1 MRKTIR
7 ASLALVLSIQLA
19 SPAAF
24 AFHGGGGFRGGGGG
38 GFRAGGGGF
47 SRPSFSGGG
56 GGARPSFG
64 GGGGGARPSFGGGG
78 EFRPSGGSSFRPS
91 GGEMGR
97 GGELNRGG
105 EMGRGGELNR
115 GNIGGQGGLNRT
127 GDLHPNFGQKPP
139 WESGGAGRNINN
151 ETRNPIN
158 NVGNRGINNN
168 NIGNRNINNIGN
180 RTNFN
185 NFNNRGIVNNNR
197 NFNNYN
203 FNNRPGNWG
212 YHAGYGYRPG
222 YWGNHGNW
230 YNGYWG
236 WHRPMI
242 NNFYGGWGGG
252 GWGWGF
258 GTGLLFGGLG
268 GWALGSSMWNWGYM
282 PYSNPYY
289 VPSNTVVVTQ
299 PVYQNGASEPTY
311 SSGNYNYSQPLN
323 TEAPTP
329 DQAVSDAALNTFDQ
343 ARQSFISGNYQQ
355 ALSGVEKAIVQLPND
370 AVLHEFR
377 ALCLFALGRFADS
390 AATIYPV
397 LSIQPGMDWTTLSG
411 LYTDIN
417 QFTSQLRAL
426 ETDRDNNPNNAADHF
441 LLGYFYQSMGYKDQ
455 ALTELE
461 KVVQLQPNDTL
472 SAGLIKAI
480 KQADSAGGAS
490 NSATGGVAAAPNPEG
505 EKNTGKNEIQARPA
519 NPVPAANLSGNWTAK
534 PDDNRTIALSFQ
546 PDSKFTWSFTQSGGQ
561 NNTFSGNYTYAE
573 GILTLVSNQNGQVM
587 VGKLDQ
593 KADNQFLFQLTAA
606 GPGDPGLLFS
616 K

>member
-1 MRKTIR
+1 MKKTIII
-7 ASLALVLSIQLA
+7 SLVSVLVLQF
-19 SPAAF
+19 AAPFSF
-24 AFHGGGGFRGGGGG
+24 AFRGAGGFRGGGGS
-38 GFRAGGGGF
+38 FRGGGG
-47 SRPSFSGGG
+47 SFS
-56 GGARPSFG
+56 RPSFG
-64 GGGGGARPSFGGGG
+64 GGSG
-78 EFRPSGGSSFRPS
+78 FRPSSGSSSFRPS
-91 GGEMGR
+91 SGGAG
-97 GGELNRGG
+97 LANRGG
-105 EMGRGGELNR
+105 EFGRSGEMNR
-115 GNIGGQGGLNRT
+115 GMIGGQGGLNHSSNF
-127 GDLHPNFGQKPP
+127 HPDFGQKPP

-151 ETRNPIN
+151 ASRDSIN
-158 NVGNRGINNN
+158 NVTNRGNIN

-185 NFNNRGIVNNNR
+185 NFNNR

-212 YHAGYGYRPG
+212 YHPGSGYRPG

-289 VPSNTVVVTQ
+289 IPSNTVVVSQ
-299 PVYQNGASEPTY
+299 PVYQNGASDPTY
-311 SSGNYNYSQPLN
+311 TPGNYNYSQPLN

-329 DQAVSDAALNTFDQ
+329 DQNVTDQAMNTFDV
-343 ARQSFISGNYQQ
+343 ARQNFISGDYNQ
-355 ALSGVEKAIVQLPND
+355 ALSGVEKAIGQLPND

-377 ALCLFALGRFADS
+377 ALCLFALGRYADS

-397 LSIQPGMDWTTLSG
+397 LSIQPGMDWTTLSS
-411 LYTDIN
+411 LYGDVNKYT
-417 QFTSQLRAL
+417 TQLRAL
-426 ETDRDNNPNNAADHF
+426 ESDRDNNPNNPADHF
-441 LLGYFYQSMGYKDQ
+441 LLGYLYQSMGYKDQ
-455 ALTELE
+455 ALAELAQ
-461 KVVQLQPNDTL
+461 VVKLQPNDTL
-472 SAGLIKAI
+472 SSGLIKAI
-480 KQADSAGGAS
+480 KQSETTGGGAEKVADES
-490 NSATGGVAAAPNPEG
+490 AAAPSPEG
-505 EKNTGKNEIQARPA
+505 GNSNRANSSVKPA
-519 NPVPAANLSGNWTAK
+519 NPMPATSLVGTWSAR
-534 PDDNRTIALSFQ
+534 PDDSRSISLSFE
-546 PDSKFTWSFTQSGGQ
+546 PESKFKWSFSQSGGQ
-561 NNTFSGNYTYAE
+561 NNTFTGTYTYAD

-587 VGKLDQ
+587 VGKLEQ
-593 KADNQFLFQLTAA
+593 KAGNQFLFQLTAA